1 MPASNRLPFL
11 ALALLLAACG
21 GTRAPLTGPA
31 PSLPPALPGEP
42 PAPVVLGLE
51 PVLPATAAPDVVAL
65 EAEARGLVAP
75 FGAEL
80 LATVRQAMAAGGAV
94 SAIDAC
100 QVLAPAIA
108 GRHSRQPWTVG
119 RTALRL
125 RNPANA
131 PDAWE
136 REVLEHFAAEAA
148 KGRPLA
154 ELRHGEVVGG
164 EFRYLQAIATAEPC
178 LACHGAALAPEVA
191 AALQARYPQDAA
203 TGFAAGEL
211 RGAFTLRRRLD

>member
-1 MPASNRLPFL
+1 MPVSSRLPFL

-21 GTRAPLTGPA
+21 GTRAPLTAPA
-31 PSLPPALPGEP
+31 PSLPPAQPGGP
-42 PAPVVLGLE
+42 PEPVVLGRGSA
-51 PVLPATAAPDVVAL
+51 LPAPDGVAL
-65 EAEARGLVAP
+65 EGQARALIAP
-75 FGAEL
+75 FGAEM
-80 LATVRQAMAAGGAV
+80 LAAVQQAMAAGGAV

-100 QVLAPAIA
+100 QVLAPVIA

-136 REVLEHFAAEAA
+136 RQVLERFAVEAA
-148 KGRPLA
+148 QGRPLA

-164 EFRYLQAIATAEPC
+164 EYRYLQAIATAAPC

-191 AALQARYPQDAA
+191 AALQVRYPQDEA